1 MPRPATPISLEH
13 IILAL
18 LDVEPLYGYEL
29 HNRICEMPG
38 VNKIWNVKQALFY
51 SKLDRLEL
59 DGYIEQFSEESE
71 EAQSRIMLRITE
83 AGKSSLMKWI
93 ATPVPKARDL
103 RQIFLAKLIVARRYG
118 NEAVLE
124 LIQKQRQVSLTWYDE
139 LVDEFG
145 NRNEDDVDEFFV
157 TSYRLYRDRATL
169 HWLDYLEKYCRQ
181 DEQP

>member
-29 HNRICEMPG
+29 HNRVCEMPG

-59 DGYIEQFSEESE
+59 DGYIEQFSEETE
-71 EAQSRIMLRITE
+71 ETQSRIMLRITE

-93 ATPVPKARDL
+93 ATPVPKPRDM

-118 NEAVLE
+118 NDAVLE
-124 LIQKQRQVSLTWYDE
+124 LIQSQRQVSQAWYDK
-139 LVDEFG
+139 LVEEFG
-145 NRNEDDVDEFFV
+145 NRDEEGVDEFFV

-169 HWLDYLEKYCRQ
+169 HWLDYLEKYFRGE
-181 DEQP
+181 EQA

>member
-13 IILAL
+13 IILAM
-18 LDVEPLYGYEL
+18 LDEQPLYGYEL
-29 HNRICEMPG
+29 HNRLCEMPG

-118 NEAVLE
+118 NDAVLE
-124 LIQKQRQVSLTWYDE
+124 LIQKQRQVSQGWYDD
-139 LVDEFG
+139 LQNDFN
-145 NRNEDDVDEFFV
+145 NRNEEDVDEFFV

-169 HWLDYLEKYCRQ
+169 HWLDYLEKYIRRE
-181 DEQP
+181 EQV

>member
-59 DGYIEQFSEESE
+59 DGYIEQFSEETE
-71 EAQSRIMLRITE
+71 EAQGRIMLRITE

-124 LIQKQRQVSLTWYDE
+124 LIQSQRQVSLSWYDE
-139 LVDEFG
+139 LVDIFG
-145 NRNEDDVDEFFV
+145 NRNEEDVDEFFV

-169 HWLDYLEKYCRQ
+169 HWLDYLEKHFRK
-181 DEQP
+181 EE